1 LRSGLA
7 VAEGEAVT
15 VGVRPEHLR
24 PRDDG
29 EWPIEVEVVEQ
40 LGGVSYIHGRL
51 PSGERLVISE
61 PGQSALKPGVSLR
74 VGAAGEVM
82 HLFRDEGDAAAG
94 APH

>member
-1 LRSGLA
+1 
-7 VAEGEAVT
+7 
-15 VGVRPEHLR
+15 
-24 PRDDG
+24 
-29 EWPIEVEVVEQ
+29 
-40 LGGVSYIHGRL
+40 
-51 PSGERLVISE
+51 VISE